1 MENLSFEEQGEIGI
15 LRINRPQAHNALN
28 SKLLEELLAWLKQ
41 ERNVKIVIIT
51 GQGEKAFIAGADIKE
66 MAALDATTSQK
77 FCALGQ
83 QVTLQIEQASFVT
96 IAAVNGFA
104 LGGGLE
110 IALACDFIYA
120 AKNAKLGLPEVS
132 LGLIPGFGG
141 TQRLARA
148 VGSRRAK
155 ELIMTGKKI
164 SAEDAFRMGLVNKVC
179 HDHALLADCRH
190 TAEAILKNSFACI
203 IAAKHALDSG
213 YHLDIESALGI
224 EQKAFTNC
232 FNSPDRIEGMGAFL
246 DKRTPNFY
254 GVPTC

>member
-1 MENLSFEEQGEIGI
+1 MDYLSFEQQGDIGV

-28 SKLLEELLAWLKQ
+28 SKLLQELSQWLKQ
-41 ERNVKIVIIT
+41 DHSVKVLILT

-66 MAALDATTSQK
+66 MASLDAAASQK

-83 QVTLQIEQASFVT
+83 QVTLLLERASFVT

-120 AKNAKLGLPEVS
+120 ATSAKMGLPEVS

-148 VGSRRAK
+148 IGTRRAK
-155 ELIMTGKKI
+155 ELIMSGRKI
-164 SAEDAFRMGLVNKVC
+164 TADEALQMGLVNKVC
-179 HDHALLADCRH
+179 HDHALIADCRH
-190 TAEAILKNSFACI
+190 TAEGILKNSFASI
-203 IAAKHALDSG
+203 
-213 YHLDIESALGI
+213 
-224 EQKAFTNC
+224 
-232 FNSPDRIEGMGAFL
+232 
-246 DKRTPNFY
+246 
-254 GVPTC
+254 